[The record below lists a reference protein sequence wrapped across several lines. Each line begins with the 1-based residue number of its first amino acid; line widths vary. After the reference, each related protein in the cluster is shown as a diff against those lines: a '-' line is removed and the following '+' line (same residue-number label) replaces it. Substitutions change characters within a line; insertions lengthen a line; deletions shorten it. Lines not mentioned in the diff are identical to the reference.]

1 MSVPSFVEPL
11 RAELESSDLPFRPID
26 PDIRSGVTE
35 LLLGGFRM
43 FSFDEAFQA
52 EGEARI
58 TRSIPLFAGPI
69 RQPRLTS
76 DDRAMI
82 LLADPEHDGALF
94 AALGPNLPPQLWP
107 HAEPT
112 APGIARDLGAYFT
125 RPFVSAHRLARSLRI
140 FRGNLEELGLES
152 IDKLAQ
158 VIGHGEQWMDGAATW
173 RSDCLDDPWPDDPSR
188 ESMLTLRV
196 IANKAQEEN
205 PARRSS
211 ISMRTLWSRSV
222 LTIELSQWGYVVF
235 ELRWDP
241 APKPRTHGVGEGLL
255 PDDLPAD
262 LRASLL
268 RGGSALPSAVAEMRK
283 EEMTPW
289 AALMTCVLE
298 PTERTTYDMLRRMLH
313 GKDPELQ
320 GAAIQLACDAGAM
333 SLLYE
338 LGCETDDAAVR
349 DRILQLTELG
359 PPAEQADRDD
369 DDDESEDESES
380 EDDDERDD
388 EYEDEDGAMD
398 EEDDEDAEEDEEDE
412 E

>member
-11 RAELESSDLPFRPID
+11 RAELESSELPFRPIE
-26 PDIRSGVTE
+26 PDIRSAITE
-35 LLLGGFRM
+35 VLLGGFRM
-43 FSFDEAFQA
+43 FSFDEEFQS

-58 TRSIPLFAGPI
+58 TRSIPLFSGPI

-76 DDRAMI
+76 DERPMI
-82 LLADPEHDGALF
+82 LLADPEHEGVLF

-112 APGIARDLGAYFT
+112 ARGIARDLGAYFA
-125 RPFVSAHRLARSLRI
+125 RPFVSAHRLGRSLRI

-152 IDKLAQ
+152 IDKLAE
-158 VIGHGEQWMDGAATW
+158 VIGRGEQWMDGTATW

-196 IANKAQEEN
+196 IAGNAKEEN
-205 PARRSS
+205 PARRRS

-235 ELRWDP
+235 ELRWDS
-241 APKPRTHGVGEGLL
+241 APRLRTKAVGEGQL

-262 LRASLL
+262 LWASLL
-268 RGGSALPSAVAEMRK
+268 RGPSALPSAVAEMRK
-283 EEMTPW
+283 ENLTPW

-298 PTERTTYDMLRRMLH
+298 PTERTTYDMLRGMLH
-313 GKDPELQ
+313 GKDPELR
-320 GAAIQLACDAGAM
+320 GAAIELACDAGAM

-338 LGCETDDAAVR
+338 LGCETDDATAR
-349 DRILQLTELG
+349 DRILELTELS
-359 PPAEQADRDD
+359 PPAQQADD
-369 DDDESEDESES
+369 DDD
-380 EDDDERDD
+380 DDGDD
-388 EYEDEDGAMD
+388 EYEDED
-398 EEDDEDAEEDEEDE
+398 EEEDEEDE
-412 E
+412 EEDEESEEEEDEE